1 MWKMQAQVVDAQSK
15 ALSAPAQLIWAR
27 LPRPREID
35 AKNSFFGTHI
45 QLSPYYIQ
53 MARAI
58 GTRRVR
64 LHDTS
69 MLGKWPVAE
78 VEPGQFR
85 FYDEGVTAA
94 HNGGLR
100 ILGMLDGAPAWTSTK
115 PREGGYWGIWNIPDK
130 PDALPQ
136 WERYVRT
143 VAGHYKGRIDDWEIW
158 NEPWGNWFQ
167 GAGGSAELFGQ
178 LTRTAYAAAKQA
190 NPNAYIIGIDAYRGH
205 EDWTKAVLSHAGP
218 QNFDGF
224 SFHDYND
231 ALYGGPQSVPQNNA
245 THFTDIQKA
254 YGTPKPL
261 WNTEGGLFGVG
272 SWYAPETGGMSAQMQ
287 PSYAVRYDV
296 AYMAAGVKAYY
307 LYAIHTD
314 GAMGDIE
321 TRTNEHDRAVKPIL
335 AARAVLAS
343 LVDGLGTP
351 QRTEPTKGVDLYT
364 YPHDTQLRRSV
375 SVLWSYDGAP
385 HAVAVPR
392 GVRVLDVWGNALPAA
407 KSITVG
413 PEPVYWVR

>member
-1 MWKMQAQVVDAQSK
+1 MNNRRGMWKMQAQVVDAQSK

-178 LTRTAYAAAKQA
+178 LTKIAYAAAKQGTRMPTSSA
-190 NPNAYIIGIDAYRGH
+190 STPIVAMKIGLMRFSLMQGHSTSMASHFMTTTMRCMAVRRAYRRTTPRILRRYRKHTAHQSRCGTLKV
-205 EDWTKAVLSHAGP
+205 DCSVWAVGMH
-218 QNFDGF
+218 
-224 SFHDYND
+224 
-231 ALYGGPQSVPQNNA
+231 
-245 THFTDIQKA
+245 
-254 YGTPKPL
+254 PKP
-261 WNTEGGLFGVG
+261 
-272 SWYAPETGGMSAQMQ
+272 
-287 PSYAVRYDV
+287 AV
-296 AYMAAGVKAYY
+296 
-307 LYAIHTD
+307 
-314 GAMGDIE
+314 
-321 TRTNEHDRAVKPIL
+321 
-335 AARAVLAS
+335 
-343 LVDGLGTP
+343 
-351 QRTEPTKGVDLYT
+351 
-364 YPHDTQLRRSV
+364 
-375 SVLWSYDGAP
+375 
-385 HAVAVPR
+385 
-392 GVRVLDVWGNALPAA
+392 
-407 KSITVG
+407 
-413 PEPVYWVR
+413 